1 MWCAVYSVQCTVYS
15 VQCTVCRTHVSS
27 ARRCRTFLI
36 PNVPSFH
43 LLFPFIFV
51 VPPLR
56 LLLLR
61 CSSSPY
67 PSSSSFFSLRRYIL
81 RNFGDVIG
89 TTAFSLLP
97 QPLLQEVLF
106 AASAVGVSLAKAD
119 AAAAADGVGGGGG
132 NAAVPLRN
140 EDDA

>member
-1 MWCAVYSVQCTVYS
+1 MFLLSLSV
-15 VQCTVCRTHVSS
+15 
-27 ARRCRTFLI
+27 F
-36 PNVPSFH
+36 F
-43 LLFPFIFV
+43 FFFFV
-51 VPPLR
+51 
-56 LLLLR
+56 
-61 CSSSPY
+61 
-67 PSSSSFFSLRRYIL
+67 FFAARRYIL

>member
-1 MWCAVYSVQCTVYS
+1 MYSVQCTVYRI
-15 VQCTVCRTHVSS
+15 QMAS
-27 ARRCRTFLI
+27 ARRCRTFLT
-36 PNVPSFH
+36 PYVPPSH
-43 LLFPFIFV
+43 LLFPVFFV
-51 VPPLR
+51 VPLC
-56 LLLLR
+56 LLLRR
-61 CSSSPY
+61 CSSS
-67 PSSSSFFSLRRYIL
+67 SSPFSSLRRYIL

-89 TTAFSLLP
+89 TAAFSLLP

-119 AAAAADGVGGGGG
+119 AAAAVDGAGGGGGGG